1 MNEMNGK
8 KAPTAHT
15 KRETV
20 RKVLSI
26 LIIVALVLMI
36 PVFIYNSIFLV
47 KKATAKDNKPPAM
60 LGYVSQYIPSD
71 EFEPFNMKKGDLILI
86 KKVDPADV
94 QVGDI
99 ISFMKNAKDDTIV
112 IQKVDKIL
120 TNSNGELV
128 GWEILDFNG
137 FKSQVLINS
146 LVGEYN
152 GNRIPVIGGIA
163 NFMGTPWGI
172 AICLIVPLGLLVACE
187 VATSKKKEKDADA
200 DKAELLAELEALR
213 KAKAEAERTEPPTD
227 APAEAPTEEAPEE
240 DTSDKA
246 E

>member
-1 MNEMNGK
+1 MNELNEKKVSAPENK
-8 KAPTAHT
+8 KAKA
-15 KRETV
+15 

-71 EFEPFNMKKGDLILI
+71 EFEPLDMKKGDLIFI
-86 KKVDPADV
+86 KKVDPSEV
-94 QVGDI
+94 QVGDV
-99 ISFMKNAKDDTIV
+99 ISFMKDSVGDTIV

-128 GWEILDFNG
+128 GWEIIDFNG
-137 FKSQVLINS
+137 LKSQVLLNNFI
-146 LVGEYN
+146 GEYN
-152 GNRIPVIGGIA
+152 GNRIPVVGGIA

-172 AICLIVPLGLLVACE
+172 AICIIIPLALLVVCE
-187 VATSKKKEKDADA
+187 LVTAKKKEQGVNEE
-200 DKAELLAELEALR
+200 KAELMAELEALR
-213 KAKAEAERTEPPTD
+213 KAKAEAEAQQDAASEE
-227 APAEAPTEEAPEE
+227 APAETVSEESSE
-240 DTSDKA
+240 DKA